1 MYFGA
6 KSANQS
12 LNNSKGLL
20 QLQAGLLQLQ
30 AGLLQLQ
37 AGLLH
42 PDASEIL
49 GSLYYHN

>member
-30 AGLLQLQ
+30 AGLL
-37 AGLLH
+37 H